1 MQSKGHLENIRAPPA
16 MVTRKKKKRKDIPAK
31 QAYINKNP
39 KSSYQYLFSNS
50 QSHDLKYVR
59 NMVQKLD

>member
-1 MQSKGHLENIRAPPA
+1 MQCEGHLENIRAQPA
-16 MVTRKKKKRKDIPAK
+16 MVTRKKKKIKDIPAK
-31 QAYINKNP
+31 QAYINQKP
-39 KSSYQYLFSNS
+39 KKFLPIFINS